1 MTAAGPQGFAGY
13 FAPKRH
19 AQAIPPGSKK
29 RHQGGQSKE
38 QERDDLLKQSTAR
51 DVAHPPLLPLR
62 TVACDLLI

>member
-29 RHQGGQSKE
+29 RHQGVVKARNKKE
-38 QERDDLLKQSTAR
+38 MIYLNS
-51 DVAHPPLLPLR
+51 LPLATLR
-62 TVACDLLI
+62 TRLCFPCGQWRAIC